1 MKKNSYWNSYYKK
14 IELLNIKPSS
24 FSKFCYNRFIK
35 STKKKDILD
44 IGCGNG
50 RDTIFFF
57 KKGLKVVG
65 IDKSA
70 TVIKINKNKFF
81 SKKNLFFYKKD
92 INKFDFKKIGKFDFI
107 YLRFFLHAINL
118 KTQKNLFKH
127 LCNLKKKRGTLI
139 MLEFRTDKDPLI
151 NKGKKLSKN
160 ETFTNHYRRFINVK
174 NILKYFKIQSF
185 KIIYILEKKGLSKYK
200 NDNPVLCRLILK
212 IN

>member
-24 FSKFCYNRFIK
+24 FSKFCYNKFIK
-35 STKKKDILD
+35 TTKKKDILD

-92 INKFDFKKIGKFDFI
+92 INKFDFI

>member
-24 FSKFCYNRFIK
+24 FSKFCYNKFIK
-35 STKKKDILD
+35 TTKKKDILD

-81 SKKNLFFYKKD
+81 SKKNLFLLLNL
-92 INKFDFKKIGKFDFI
+92 ILNKLII
-107 YLRFFLHAINL
+107 
-118 KTQKNLFKH
+118 T
-127 LCNLKKKRGTLI
+127 TLI
-139 MLEFRTDKDPLI
+139 
-151 NKGKKLSKN
+151 
-160 ETFTNHYRRFINVK
+160 YVFI
-174 NILKYFKIQSF
+174 I
-185 KIIYILEKKGLSKYK
+185 
-200 NDNPVLCRLILK
+200 
-212 IN
+212 

>member
-1 MKKNSYWNSYYKK
+1 MLLILKHRK
-14 IELLNIKPSS
+14 ICLNI
-24 FSKFCYNRFIK
+24 F
-35 STKKKDILD
+35 
-44 IGCGNG
+44 
-50 RDTIFFF
+50 
-57 KKGLKVVG
+57 
-65 IDKSA
+65 
-70 TVIKINKNKFF
+70 VI
-81 SKKNLFFYKKD
+81 
-92 INKFDFKKIGKFDFI
+92 
-107 YLRFFLHAINL
+107 
-118 KTQKNLFKH
+118 
-127 LCNLKKKRGTLI
+127 LKKKRGTLI